1 MSTSLRVLS
10 CFRQNNLLRHVEWRT
25 AVRACPNEPTP
36 QNRAR
41 SPQLRA
47 GCGAPAAKPSNKTP
61 GNKIPQTGELPGF
74 RDRPAS
80 RLLNSKAGATEAPM
94 QRHSHILPALFRSL
108 PLPVAGRRMR
118 QQPCSSSN
126 PHSRNPRNHH
136 QGTSACSG
144 AAPHIFRLSRTPL
157 D

>member
-47 GCGAPAAKPSNKTP
+47 GCGAPAAKPSNKTS
-61 GNKIPQTGELPGF
+61 GKNSTNWG
-74 RDRPAS
+74 AS
-80 RLLNSKAGATEAPM
+80 RIPGSSSESSTQLEGRGYGGTYATT
-94 QRHSHILPALFRSL
+94 QSHFPRVVPFPS
-108 PLPVAGRRMR
+108 PSCCCRRMR